1 MFKDRKEAGQ
11 LLAQRLIQYR
21 DKDAIV
27 YALPRGGVVL
37 GFEIARF
44 LHVPLDLVIAR
55 KIGHPDNPEYAVCA
69 VTEEGEPFCNEEERA
84 ALDPSW
90 LEKEIKKEREEARR
104 RRKKYL
110 EGQKHCSARNKI
122 AIVVDDGVATGLT
135 LRSALRSLRQEQPQ
149 ELLVVVPVA
158 PHELVNILHAE
169 ADGVIIL
176 KDEQNYLG
184 AVGAYYQDF
193 PQVSDEEVIKLLE
206 QIKSNCGGGE
216 I

>member
-11 LLAQRLIQYR
+11 LLAQQLIQYR
-21 DKDAIV
+21 DKDAVI

-37 GFEIARF
+37 GLEIARA

-90 LEKEIKKEREEARR
+90 LEKEIKKEREEAGR

-110 EGQKHCSARNKI
+110 EGQKHRSARNKI

-135 LRSALRSLRQEQPQ
+135 LRSALRSLRQEQPR
-149 ELLVVVPVA
+149 ELLVAVPVA
-158 PHELVNILHAE
+158 PHELVNIFQTE

-176 KDEQNYLG
+176 KDERNYLG

-193 PQVSDEEVIKLLE
+193 PQVSDEEVIELLKQVE
-206 QIKSNCGGGE
+206 R
-216 I
+216 